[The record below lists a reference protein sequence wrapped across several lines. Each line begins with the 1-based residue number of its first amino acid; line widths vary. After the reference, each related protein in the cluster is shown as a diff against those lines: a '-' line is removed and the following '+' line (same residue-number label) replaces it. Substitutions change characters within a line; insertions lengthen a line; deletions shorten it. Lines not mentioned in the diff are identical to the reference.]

1 MKRITCGIVG
11 YAGNGEALPILLDGL
26 SRLEYVH
33 PEAYAAGELKHGTI
47 SLITQNI
54 PVVAVITDK
63 SVAER
68 LHQT

>member
-33 PEAYAAGELKHGTI
+33 PEAYAAGELKHAYNAKHTG
-47 SLITQNI
+47 SGGN
-54 PVVAVITDK
+54 
-63 SVAER
+63 
-68 LHQT
+68 H